1 MTFKADPLVSGD
13 LPPEALSA
21 LRLMIG
27 QLPIV
32 FALRNGG
39 TLAIPIAEID
49 ATGDWVLSL
58 EIDHAHIAG
67 PSIVFKASQK
77 S

>member
-1 MTFKADPLVSGD
+1 MTFKANVMTSSD
-13 LPPEALSA
+13 LPPETLDA

-39 TLAIPIAEID
+39 SVTVPIAEID
-49 ATGDWVLSL
+49 ATGGYTLGVNVD
-58 EIDHAHIAG
+58 
-67 PSIVFKASQK
+67 PSSTQITFSVRKKQ
-77 S
+77 